1 MNCENQILSSADV
14 TGGAR
19 GLSKRSAEL
28 TLILSPSSEVPTMSS
43 NTSATEADVVLSEVG
58 HHLLQVLL
66 GLLVK
71 HAAAELVVH
80 HQPQGPCVVV
90 ERPRF
95 DARGGRDC
103 TFDRS
108 GITCGRLG
116 GWRSVESALLRC
128 FSAVAEPLAVG
139 AHLSRLGGG
148 FRRRFRRRSCQHVE
162 QLRKEKAA
170 QSQIITAAAAG

>member
-1 MNCENQILSSADV
+1 MNCENPADV

-71 HAAAELVVH
+71 HAAAELGVH

-139 AHLSRLGGG
+139 AHLSRLGAGRGG

-162 QLRKEKAA
+162 QLRKEKAT
-170 QSQIITAAAAG
+170 QSQFITAAAAG